1 MELKNRALYYWVLF
15 MAFNKGDFI
24 LVEYTVRVKETGALL
39 DTTNAE
45 LAKQENIYDASKLYG
60 PTLIVLGKNWI
71 NSVVE
76 DWILNASENSEGE
89 IEVPP
94 DKAFGERDP
103 NKVKVYSL
111 RELQRRGYVPSIGD
125 VIELNGVKGI
135 VKQISGGRVTIDFN
149 HPLAGKTLVYK
160 VKIIKKLEDFEEKIK
175 ALTSRHL
182 RIPQEDVTVIYDSN
196 ERKLTLSIP
205 GRYIS
210 RENINYAKLT
220 LAADLF
226 AMFKNEVQVLVFSEV
241 LKPVTNP

>member
-1 MELKNRALYYWVLF
+1 MELKSRALYYWVLF

>member
-1 MELKNRALYYWVLF
+1 VELKNRALYYWVLF

-226 AMFKNEVQVLVFSEV
+226 AMFKNEVQVLVFSEI
-241 LKPVTNP
+241 LKPVSNP

>member
-1 MELKNRALYYWVLF
+1 

>member
-1 MELKNRALYYWVLF
+1 VELKNRALYYWVLF

-71 NSVVE
+71 NSIVE

-226 AMFKNEVQVLVFSEV
+226 AMFKNEVQVLVFSEI